1 MIFDNL
7 SLPVRFPFVT
17 EEAARKR
24 ITQLI
29 SGPSAAA
36 AQHAKPTIS
45 LNQFEGPQAD
55 LSWSIRVELFVPRF
69 SSQLGEKLAIKG
81 IPGSRRKVCLLL
93 TAIENAVVAIRQG
106 SPWYHSHRYAI
117 SNGARSVQDVIG
129 HRPRERSFRNNNMR
143 KAYGSGFLSYDF
155 EEILCVI
162 QSELTGA
169 DPFDDEYWTE
179 SAIDTQ

>member
-29 SGPSAAA
+29 SAPSAAA
-36 AQHAKPTIS
+36 AQHPEPTIS

-55 LSWSIRVELFVPRF
+55 RSWAVRVELFVPRF
-69 SSQLGEKLAIKG
+69 SSPMGKKLAIKC
-81 IPGSRRKVCLLL
+81 IPGSRRKVRLLL
-93 TAIENAVVAIRQG
+93 VAIENAEVAVRQG

-117 SNGARSVQDVIG
+117 RNGARTVQDVIG
-129 HRPRERSFRNNNMR
+129 HWPHKKSFRNTNMR
-143 KAYGSGFLSYDF
+143 KSYDSSFLSYDF

-162 QSELTGA
+162 QSELTGT

-179 SAIDTQ
+179 SANETP

>member
-17 EEAARKR
+17 EEAARMR

-29 SGPSAAA
+29 TGPSAVA
-36 AQHAKPTIS
+36 AQQAEPTIS
-45 LNQFEGPQAD
+45 LNQFEGPRPD
-55 LSWSIRVELFVPRF
+55 RSWAFRVELFVPRF
-69 SSQLGEKLAIKG
+69 SSPLGETLAFDG
-81 IPGSRRKVCLLL
+81 IPGFRRKVCLLL
-93 TAIENAVVAIRQG
+93 MAIENAVFSFRQG

-129 HRPRERSFRNNNMR
+129 RRPRKSFRNIAMR
-143 KAYGSGFLSYDF
+143 KAYGSAFLSYDF

-179 SAIDTQ
+179 PENETQ

>member
-1 MIFDNL
+1 M
-7 SLPVRFPFVT
+7 
-17 EEAARKR
+17 R

-29 SGPSAAA
+29 TGPSAAT

-45 LNQFEGPQAD
+45 LNQFEGPRPD
-55 LSWSIRVELFVPRF
+55 RSWSIRVELFVPRF
-69 SSQLGEKLAIKG
+69 SSPLGETLAFDG

-93 TAIENAVVAIRQG
+93 FAIENAVVAFRQG

-117 SNGARSVQDVIG
+117 SNGARSIQDVIG
-129 HRPRERSFRNNNMR
+129 HRPRQRSFRNIAMR
-143 KAYGSGFLSYDF
+143 KAYNSSFLSYDF

-169 DPFDDEYWTE
+169 APFDDEYWIE
-179 SAIDTQ
+179 SENKTQ